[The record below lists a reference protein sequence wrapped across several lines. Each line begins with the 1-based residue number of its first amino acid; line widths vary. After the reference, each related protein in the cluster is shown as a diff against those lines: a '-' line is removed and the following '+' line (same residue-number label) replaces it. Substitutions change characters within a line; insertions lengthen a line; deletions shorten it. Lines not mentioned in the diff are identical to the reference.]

1 MSSTL
6 TKSQVKIYGPIQ
18 YEERGITYR
27 IRARV
32 RYDDKCN
39 NGRNTFSITGEIDRL
54 EGKRWR
60 EDSGGCIHGEIA
72 KHFPELAPFV
82 KWHLCS
88 SDGPLHYVANTVYLA
103 GDRELDAARRAAIW
117 PDATDEDLT
126 APGLEQRLEARLPAL
141 LAEFRKAVESLG
153 FVF

>member
-1 MSSTL
+1 MSIRYYRELKTGDYL
-6 TKSQVKIYGPIQ
+6 AVNYDTANYYRMLG
-18 YEERGITYR
+18 RAGILEA
-27 IRARV
+27 RA
-32 RYDDKCN
+32 
-39 NGRNTFSITGEIDRL
+39 TAGE
-54 EGKRWR
+54 RWR
-60 EDSGGCIHGEIA
+60 EGSGGCIHGEIA
-72 KHFPELAPFV
+72 KHFPALAPFV

-103 GDRELDAARRAAIW
+103 GNRELDAARRAAIW

-141 LAEFRKAVESLG
+141 LAEFRNAVESLG